1 MAMPIRH
8 GAFLVFFI
16 DCPMRCD
23 FYSCNDYKNAL
34 QKTLTNAHTLNVKLL
49 DSADVARLS
58 LRLKKFPLGNY
69 NYCYIEKLQRYYF
82 IDGVTVYSDYVVL
95 DLTEDVL
102 MTYRELI
109 LNATGIVTE
118 SAAGGNGYDASNK
131 FEVLTYPLTNPFDG
145 KSDVLVT
152 VQGA

>member
-1 MAMPIRH
+1 
-8 GAFLVFFI
+8 
-16 DCPMRCD
+16 MRCD

-34 QKTLTNAHTLNVKLL
+34 QKTLTGAHALNVKLL
-49 DSADVARLS
+49 ASEDITSVS
-58 LRLKKFPLGNY
+58 IRLKNFPLGNY

-82 IDGVTVYSDYVVL
+82 IDSVTVYSDYVVL
-95 DLTEDVL
+95 NLSEDVL
-102 MTYRELI
+102 MTYRALI

-118 SAAGGNGYDASNK
+118 SAAGGNGYDNSNK
-131 FEVLTYPLTNPFDG
+131 FEVLTYPLANPFNA